1 MNLSC
6 FVSTVQAASEGVKV
20 CGGGRVSSWHTL
32 VLVVSDLYI
41 HIPTDASNRTALERD
56 SANTV
61 LK

>member
-20 CGGGRVSSWHTL
+20 CDGGRVSLGT
-32 VLVVSDLYI
+32 LVVSDLYI
-41 HIPTDASNRTALERD
+41 HIPIDASNRIALEGD
-56 SANTV
+56 SENNV